1 MCDYTKLGGTLF
13 VPATHKNLDAV
24 VGGKKY
30 KNLKSVLVDTEDSIA
45 KNDLNLALENIKNLL
60 KNLIKTKVLLFIR
73 PRNKEVLEE
82 LLRYENIDKIDGFIL
97 PKFSLKNADA
107 YLKCLDKTEYFIM
120 PSIEGNELFDAS
132 KLLELKEKLLAYQD
146 RILVMRFG
154 LEDMFRQL
162 NMKRK
167 CQESIFDY
175 AVGAT
180 VLGNFIAIFK
190 SAGFRISGG
199 VYPCFKDKEGF
210 GKDVLRDLKEGLF
223 SKTII
228 HPSQI
233 DIINEL
239 YKVTEEDYK
248 EALEIE
254 KMTSEIGSF
263 SDVMLERKTMT
274 PFAKEILQRAN
285 EYGIKN

>member
-82 LLRYENIDKIDGFIL
+82 LLRYENIDNIDGFIL
-97 PKFSLKNADA
+97 PKFSLSNADS
-107 YLKCLDKTEYFIM
+107 YLKYLDKTEYFIM
-120 PSIEGNELFDAS
+120 PSIEGDELFDTS
-132 KLLELKEKLLAYQD
+132 KLLELRDKLLAYQD
-146 RILVMRFG
+146 RILVVRFG
-154 LEDMFRQL
+154 LEDMLRQL
-162 NMKRK
+162 KMRRN
-167 CQESIFDY
+167 CEESIFDY
-175 AVGAT
+175 AVSAT
-180 VLGNFIAIFK
+180 VLGNFIGIFK
-190 SAGFRISGG
+190 SAGFAVSGG

-210 GKDVLRDLKEGLF
+210 IKDVLRDLKEGLF

-239 YKVTEEDYK
+239 YKVTEEEYN
-248 EALEIE
+248 EALLVENM
-254 KMTSEIGSF
+254 KSEIASYKHK
-263 SDVMLERKTMT
+263 MLERQTMT
-274 PFAKEILQRAN
+274 GFAKEILNRADI
-285 EYGIKN
+285 YGIKK